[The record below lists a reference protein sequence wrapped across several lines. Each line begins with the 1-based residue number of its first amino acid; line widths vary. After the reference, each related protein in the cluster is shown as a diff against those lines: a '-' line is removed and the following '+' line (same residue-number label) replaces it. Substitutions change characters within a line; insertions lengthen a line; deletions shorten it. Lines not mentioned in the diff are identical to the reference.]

1 MKKSYIAPK
10 SEVIK
15 VEYTSNLMS
24 ASFADGTGTVSVDEE
39 GSYTGDEALSREGST
54 NVWDNEW

>member
-15 VEYTSNLMS
+15 VEYFTNLMS
-24 ASFADGTGTVSVDEE
+24 ASFTDGTGTISVDNE
-39 GSYTGDEALSREGST
+39 GSYDGEDALSRKGATSI
-54 NVWDNEW
+54 WDNEW